1 MSMFLLDKDGTSV
14 REVTEVEL
22 RFEWDE
28 KTKYKIHE
36 IHKSTLAKAYY
47 HGSTEN
53 SERIAE
59 RNIRDYLYDKK
70 PLARILVND
79 KWYFGNYDKETGE
92 KIFEQIILAIKNGC
106 EFLDMRELENEI

>member
-1 MSMFLLDKDGTSV
+1 MFLVDKDGTSV
-14 REVTEVEL
+14 REVREVEL

-28 KTKYKIHE
+28 KTKDEINE
-36 IHKSTLAKAYY
+36 IHKSTLAHAYY

-59 RNIRDYLYDKK
+59 RKIRDYLYDKK

-79 KWYFGNYDKETGE
+79 KWYFGDYDKEAGE
-92 KIFEQIILAIKNGC
+92 KIFEEIILAIKNGR
-106 EFLDMRELENEI
+106 EFLDMREFEV